1 MSIGFALLKEQMGVL
16 SPFPSQCKHRED
28 CGSLTLHS
36 EMTKCPSDKG
46 IVPPKQIVRV
56 QQYACFLGKE
66 TEAQG
71 GPWDLS
77 RPWWLGFN
85 PTQYRINET
94 LRLAATLLTDSLQKH
109 EEERV
114 TLNVLRY
121 WCFLGNRFEVRSNTV
136 IEHMQ
141 FCYKIMAFEAVPS
154 EAPSRPWLI
163 EKRSSLC

>member
-16 SPFPSQCKHRED
+16 SPFPSQRKHRED
-28 CGSLTLHS
+28 CGSLTTYS
-36 EMTKCPSDKG
+36 ETTKGPSDKG
-46 IVPPKQIVRV
+46 TVPPKQIVRV
-56 QQYACFLGKE
+56 QQYACIMGTE
-66 TEAQG
+66 TEAWG

-77 RPWWLGFN
+77 KTWWLGLN
-85 PTQYRINET
+85 PTKYWINET
-94 LRLAATLLTDSLQKH
+94 PQLVATLLTDSLQKH
-109 EEERV
+109 GEERV

-141 FCYKIMAFEAVPS
+141 FCYKIMDFEAVAS

-163 EKRSSLC
+163 EKRSSFC